1 MSLTVTPSTD
11 GRVLRRERNRSE
23 IVDALLDLLR
33 EGQMDVSAATIARR
47 AGLSERSIFRYFDD
61 LDDLYRAVC
70 AVQFER
76 ERKHAEIDSFRTGS
90 TADKIDHFVAQ
101 RVRLFTSIG
110 NVGRAS
116 RVFAHRNLVIAKQL
130 KRARTLLHRQVADH
144 FADELAALPA
154 RERDYVATTIDS
166 LSNFESFTIMRND
179 YDMTIAA
186 ITSTLTTGIRKALS

>member
-23 IVDALLDLLR
+23 IVDALLDLLH
-33 EGQMDVSAATIARR
+33 EGHMDVSAATIARR

>member
-1 MSLTVTPSTD
+1 MSIDVSSSTD
-11 GRVLRRERNRSE
+11 GRVLRRERNRAE

-33 EGQMDVSAATIARR
+33 EGHMDVSAATIAQR

-130 KRARTLLHRQVADH
+130 RRARTLLRRQVADH

-154 RERDYVATTIDS
+154 AERQQVATAIDS
-166 LSNFESFTIMRND
+166 LCNFESFDIMRND
-179 YDMTIAA
+179 YDMSISS
-186 ITSTLTTGIRKALS
+186 ITSTMTTGIRKALS

>member
-1 MSLTVTPSTD
+1 MSLAATPSTD
-11 GRVLRRERNRSE
+11 GRVLRRERNRAE

-33 EGQMDVSAATIARR
+33 EGHMDVSAATIAQR

-130 KRARTLLHRQVADH
+130 RRARTLLHRQVADH

-154 RERDYVATTIDS
+154 RERDHVATVIDS
-166 LSNFESFTIMRND
+166 LCNFESFTIMRND
-179 YDMTIAA
+179 YDMSISS
-186 ITSTLTTGIRKALS
+186 ITSTMTIGIRKALS

>member
-1 MSLTVTPSTD
+1 MSIDVSSSTD
-11 GRVLRRERNRSE
+11 GRVLRRERNRAE

-33 EGQMDVSAATIARR
+33 EGHMDVSAATIAQR

-61 LDDLYRAVC
+61 LDDLYRSVC

-130 KRARTLLHRQVADH
+130 RRARTLLRRQVADH

-154 RERDYVATTIDS
+154 AERQQVATAIDS
-166 LSNFESFTIMRND
+166 LCNFESFDIMRND
-179 YDMTIAA
+179 YDMSISS
-186 ITSTLTTGIRKALS
+186 ITSTMTTGIRKALS

>member
-1 MSLTVTPSTD
+1 MSLAATPSTD
-11 GRVLRRERNRSE
+11 GRVLRRERNRAE
-23 IVDALLDLLR
+23 IVDALLDLLH
-33 EGQMDVSAATIARR
+33 EGHLDVSAATIAQR

-90 TADKIDHFVAQ
+90 TSDKIDHFVAQ
-101 RVRLFTSIG
+101 RIRLFTSVG

-116 RVFAHRNLVIAKQL
+116 RVFARHNLIIAKQL
-130 KRARTLLHRQVADH
+130 RRARTLLRRQVADH

-154 RERDYVATTIDS
+154 AERQQVATAIDS
-166 LSNFESFTIMRND
+166 LCNFESFDIMRND
-179 YDMTIAA
+179 YDMSISS
-186 ITSTLTTGIRKALS
+186 ITSTMTIGIRKALS

>member
-23 IVDALLDLLR
+23 IVDALLDLLH
-33 EGQMDVSAATIARR
+33 EGHMDVSAATIARR

-154 RERDYVATTIDS
+154 RERDHVATTIDS

>member
-1 MSLTVTPSTD
+1 MSLAATPSTD
-11 GRVLRRERNRSE
+11 GRVLRRERNRAE

-33 EGQMDVSAATIARR
+33 EGHLDVSAATIAQR

-101 RVRLFTSIG
+101 RIRLFTSVG

-116 RVFAHRNLVIAKQL
+116 RVFARHNLVIAKQL
-130 KRARTLLHRQVADH
+130 RRARTLLRRQVADH
-144 FADELAALPA
+144 FADELAALPES
-154 RERDYVATTIDS
+154 ERQHVATVIDS
-166 LSNFESFTIMRND
+166 LCNFESFTIMRND
-179 YDMTIAA
+179 YDMSISS
-186 ITSTLTTGIRKALS
+186 ITSTMTIGIRKALS

>member
-1 MSLTVTPSTD
+1 MSLAATPSTD
-11 GRVLRRERNRSE
+11 GRVLRRERNRAE

-33 EGQMDVSAATIARR
+33 EGHLDVSAATIAQR

-90 TADKIDHFVAQ
+90 TSDKIDHFVAQ

-130 KRARTLLHRQVADH
+130 RRARTLLHRQVADH

-154 RERDYVATTIDS
+154 SERQHVATVIDS
-166 LSNFESFTIMRND
+166 LCNFESFTIMRND
-179 YDMTIAA
+179 YDMSISS
-186 ITSTLTTGIRKALS
+186 ITSTMTIGIRKALS

>member
-1 MSLTVTPSTD
+1 MSLDVSSSTD
-11 GRVLRRERNRSE
+11 GRVLRRERNRAE

-33 EGQMDVSAATIARR
+33 EGHLDISAATIARR

-101 RVRLFTSIG
+101 RIRLFTSVG

-116 RVFAHRNLVIAKQL
+116 RVFARHNLVIAKQL
-130 KRARTLLHRQVADH
+130 RRARTMLRRQVADH
-144 FADELAALPA
+144 FADEIAGLPA
-154 RERDYVATTIDS
+154 GERDSVATVIDS
-166 LSNFESFTIMRND
+166 LCNFESYDIMRND
-179 YDMTIAA
+179 YDMSIAA
-186 ITSTLTTGIRKALS
+186 ITSTMTTGIRKALS